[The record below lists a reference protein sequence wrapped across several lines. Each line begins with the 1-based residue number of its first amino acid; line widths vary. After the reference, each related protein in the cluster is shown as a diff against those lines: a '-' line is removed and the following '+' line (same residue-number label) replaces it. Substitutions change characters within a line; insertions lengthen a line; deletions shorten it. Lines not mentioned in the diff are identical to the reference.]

1 MRLLRLRWDMI
12 MIIILTIS
20 IVISVI
26 GMIMIMVRWWNRG
39 EGSSNVQFVWRA

>member
-26 GMIMIMVRWWNRG
+26 GMIMIMVRWWNRVG
-39 EGSSNVQFVWRA
+39 GSSNVQFVWRA